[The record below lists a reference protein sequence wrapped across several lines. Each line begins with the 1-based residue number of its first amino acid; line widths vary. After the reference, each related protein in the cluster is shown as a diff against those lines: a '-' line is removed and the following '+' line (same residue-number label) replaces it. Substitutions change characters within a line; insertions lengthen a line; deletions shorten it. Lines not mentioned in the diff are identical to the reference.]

1 MRQYAMT
8 TVTSASRPLD
18 FATVPIGGFHTV
30 IATAAQFADRMTA
43 DCLAARAARGAGASI
58 SPKLAF
64 SSNGQ
69 GVSLAGVD
77 PEFASVMNQADFV
90 HADGMSVVFA
100 SRLPGR
106 TRLPE
111 RIATTDFFHDA
122 AEAAMKAGLS
132 FYILGGSE
140 EQNLNAYDA
149 IQKLYPTL
157 RLAGRRNGYFSRDED
172 AAVCAQIV
180 ASEAD
185 VLWVGLGK
193 PLQERWSVAN
203 RERLA
208 GVGWLKTCGGLYA
221 FLAGEAVRAPA
232 WAQSAGLEWAWRML
246 QEPGRLAWRYLV
258 TNPHAIY
265 LMLTAS
271 APPARSS
278 AETKGQW

>member
-1 MRQYAMT
+1 MT
-8 TVTSASRPLD
+8 MAAPSQSQAQALD
-18 FATVPIGGFHTV
+18 FATVPIGGFNTV
-30 IATAAQFADRMTA
+30 IATATQFADRMTA
-43 DCLAARAARGAGASI
+43 DCLAARAARSAGKPI
-58 SPKLAF
+58 PPKLAF

-69 GVSLAGVD
+69 GVSLAGGD
-77 PEFASVMNQADFV
+77 REFADIMNQADFV

-106 TRLPE
+106 ARLPE

-122 AEAAMKAGLS
+122 AEAAMKSGLN
-132 FYILGGSE
+132 FFILGGSE
-140 EQNLNAYDA
+140 AQNLAAYQA
-149 IQKLYPTL
+149 IQKAYPAL
-157 RLAGRRNGYFSRDED
+157 NLVGRRNGYFSREED
-172 AAVCAQIV
+172 TAVCAEIV
-180 ASEAD
+180 AAGTD

-221 FLAGEAVRAPA
+221 FLAGEARRAPD
-232 WAQSAGLEWAWRML
+232 WAQAAGLEWAWRML

-258 TNPHAIY
+258 TNPHALY

-271 APPARSS
+271 PPPARAP
-278 AETKGQW
+278 AETKGQC

>member
-1 MRQYAMT
+1 MT
-8 TVTSASRPLD
+8 TVTSAPRALD
-18 FATVPIGGFHTV
+18 FDTVPIGGFRTV
-30 IATAAQFADRMTA
+30 IATATQFADRMTA
-43 DCLAARAARGAGASI
+43 DCLAARAARAAGAPI
-58 SPKLAF
+58 LPKLAF

-69 GVSLAGVD
+69 GVSLAGAD
-77 PEFASVMNQADFV
+77 PEFAGAMNQADFV

-106 TRLPE
+106 QRLPE

-122 AEAAMKAGLS
+122 AQAAINSDLS

-140 EQNLNAYDA
+140 AQNLAAYTA
-149 IQKLYPTL
+149 IQKQYPTL

-172 AAVCAQIV
+172 AAVCADIV

-193 PLQERWSVAN
+193 PLQEHWSVAN
-203 RERLA
+203 RERLT

-221 FLAGEAVRAPA
+221 FLAGEAVRAPD

-258 TNPHAIY
+258 TNPHAMY
-265 LMLTAS
+265 LMLTA
-271 APPARSS
+271 APPPARPS

>member
-1 MRQYAMT
+1 MPTNAQT
-8 TVTSASRPLD
+8 PASPAALD
-18 FATVPIGGFHTV
+18 TVPIGGFRTV
-30 IATAAQFADRMTA
+30 IATATQFADRMVA
-43 DCLAARAARGAGASI
+43 DCLAARAARQTGAPI
-58 SPKLAF
+58 PPKLAF

-69 GVSLAGVD
+69 GISLAGAD
-77 PEFASVMNQADFV
+77 RDFANVMNQADFV

-106 TRLPE
+106 KRLPE

-122 AEAAMKAGLS
+122 AEAAIRSDLS

-140 EQNLNAYDA
+140 AQNAAAYDA
-149 IQKLYPTL
+149 IATLYPTL
-157 RLAGRRNGYFSRDED
+157 RLAGRRNGYFSREED
-172 AAVCAQIV
+172 AAVCAEIV
-180 ASEAD
+180 ASGAD

-221 FLAGEAVRAPA
+221 FLAGEAKRAPD
-232 WAQSAGLEWAWRML
+232 WAQAAGLEWAWRLL

-265 LMLTAS
+265 LMLTA
-271 APPARSS
+271 APPPARPVN
-278 AETKGQW
+278 AEVNG